1 MNVEPILIEKNGSK
15 YIDNI
20 NLESI
25 KEKEHGPIIIFNK
38 KRLITLSEFIDKSFK
53 KYYKNTEIHYAIKA
67 CYTPEVLKTF
77 LENELRLEVMSEFEY
92 KLAKK
97 VGAKTQE
104 LIVNGPGKTD
114 GLLEMVIKENVESI
128 NVDSEEELEKI
139 IEISKKYSK
148 KVKIGLRIQ
157 PDVPKDSFLKRG
169 EKLGVDEKTGQAE
182 KIIKKAI
189 NEPNIE
195 LIGIQFHSFIN
206 QSSDTNIVNALK
218 YVIKF
223 VLNMKESYGFK
234 PEYIDI
240 GGGLATLD
248 NWEKNGIDI
257 FAKNVSLE
265 MKKMNWNPK
274 LILEPGRFLVSDCA
288 IVIAKIIRKKM
299 NGDKRWIIVN
309 GNTNMLIPLASA
321 DFKVESLKCYNDNL
335 VEYNV
340 GDCLCSASGT
350 IQRDVMLSDEVGTGD
365 YIIIKNAGSY
375 TINLSE
381 PFAEPIMPIFIT
393 NSGKLE
399 KIHNGVDIDKML
411 AYFLKG

>member
-1 MNVEPILIEKNGSK
+1 M
-15 YIDNI
+15 
-20 NLESI
+20 
-25 KEKEHGPIIIFNK
+25 
-38 KRLITLSEFIDKSFK
+38 R
-53 KYYKNTEIHYAIKA
+53 
-67 CYTPEVLKTF
+67 
-77 LENELRLEVMSEFEY
+77 
-92 KLAKK
+92 
-97 VGAKTQE
+97 
-104 LIVNGPGKTD
+104 
-114 GLLEMVIKENVESI
+114 
-128 NVDSEEELEKI
+128 
-139 IEISKKYSK
+139 
-148 KVKIGLRIQ
+148 
-157 PDVPKDSFLKRG
+157 
-169 EKLGVDEKTGQAE
+169 
-182 KIIKKAI
+182 
-189 NEPNIE
+189 
-195 LIGIQFHSFIN
+195 
-206 QSSDTNIVNALK
+206 
-218 YVIKF
+218 
-223 VLNMKESYGFK
+223 
-234 PEYIDI
+234 
-240 GGGLATLD
+240 
-248 NWEKNGIDI
+248 
-257 FAKNVSLE
+257 
-265 MKKMNWNPK
+265 KMNWNPK

-365 YIIIKNAGSY
+365 YIIIRNAGSY